1 MYRLALAA
9 SLDGTQEGADLAKQ
23 YRRNYAEYSILSA
36 RYLALVKEVSRLRLH
51 PDQVADKYEALD
63 KAFDKLQD
71 DEIIPL
77 DKELR
82 EYFQER
88 INESGGR
95 PISLRMPG

>member
-9 SLDGTQEGADLAKQ
+9 SLDGTPEGADLAKQ
-23 YRRNYAEYSILSA
+23 YRRNYAEYAILSA
-36 RYLALVKEVSRLRLH
+36 KYATLVKELYKMRLH

-71 DEIIPL
+71 EQIIPL
-77 DKELR
+77 DEELR

-88 INESGGR
+88 LHETGGR
-95 PISLRMPG
+95 VTVKMPG